1 MKSHLAVFAFL
12 AVLQSGSAQD
22 LAEISGKVIDS
33 SSKLPLA
40 GVRVVLFRWGEG
52 ASFMY
57 DTVDKA
63 EPMAQPQDPKSPVF
77 SMLTGDDGRFSFKT
91 TPSYFS
97 LYAKSRGYVGWG
109 DDSAT
114 RRFLTLKPGQK
125 VADILIAMD
134 MPGSISGRVIDPETG
149 KPVPGLAVTP
159 MAWQISDGS
168 RALVFAGEAATSDKN
183 GVYEIKGL
191 SPGEYVLQ
199 IGPSYGEKFE
209 PGGNADEFRANAQR
223 SYVRSYYPGVE
234 RREQA
239 QTLILLPGAPLE
251 RIDFKL
257 ARHKAAAI
265 RGCVRSD
272 LESDQL
278 GDVRLGLMSIEVQGT
293 TTSYGTAAA
302 DKTVRGGDCFRLE
315 GLSPGSYCLI
325 AVAASTNPA
334 ETRQAFA
341 FLDLDDQRMDNVDLN
356 LMKGVPIHGKVRL
369 DETLAAD
376 APKDMRLKVSLSLQG
391 RAFIEGEGEAL
402 EVSAADGSFTL
413 PDVFPGSYRINVQG
427 LPKGIA
433 VGELRYNGARAGR
446 NLMTTNPGA
455 PDQRLEVVLLPATGS
470 LSVTVEGGA
479 KSADSQLVL
488 LPDVQGGLDL
498 MWDPRA
504 VKADSEGHGS
514 FANLLA
520 GKYRVFAFVPRAT
533 WRTDPA
539 FVQQMIAAQDVE
551 VSNGAAQIVEVKL
564 TQLQ

>member
-239 QTLILLPGAPLE
+239 QTLILLPGAPL
-251 RIDFKL
+251 
-257 ARHKAAAI
+257 
-265 RGCVRSD
+265 
-272 LESDQL
+272 
-278 GDVRLGLMSIEVQGT
+278 
-293 TTSYGTAAA
+293 
-302 DKTVRGGDCFRLE
+302 
-315 GLSPGSYCLI
+315 
-325 AVAASTNPA
+325 
-334 ETRQAFA
+334 
-341 FLDLDDQRMDNVDLN
+341 
-356 LMKGVPIHGKVRL
+356 
-369 DETLAAD
+369 
-376 APKDMRLKVSLSLQG
+376 
-391 RAFIEGEGEAL
+391 
-402 EVSAADGSFTL
+402 
-413 PDVFPGSYRINVQG
+413 
-427 LPKGIA
+427 
-433 VGELRYNGARAGR
+433 
-446 NLMTTNPGA
+446 
-455 PDQRLEVVLLPATGS
+455 
-470 LSVTVEGGA
+470 
-479 KSADSQLVL
+479 
-488 LPDVQGGLDL
+488 
-498 MWDPRA
+498 
-504 VKADSEGHGS
+504 
-514 FANLLA
+514 
-520 GKYRVFAFVPRAT
+520 
-533 WRTDPA
+533 
-539 FVQQMIAAQDVE
+539 
-551 VSNGAAQIVEVKL
+551 
-564 TQLQ
+564 